1 MRGRRAIA
9 GPFFVSALRGPESRL
24 KWTRLIQRGLFMTRL
39 LVAVSA
45 IAVLVAGPVAAQPVD
60 RLAINGIIDQGL
72 NHSEVMQ
79 TAAYLTDRIGG
90 RMTNSPQMREAEA
103 WTQQRFRDW
112 GLSNVRAEGFEFGR
126 GWSIVRSSAR
136 MTAPRVLD
144 LRVIP
149 IAWTPSTDGVIRGEV
164 VVAPITS
171 AGQFEP
177 WRGKLQGKI
186 VMLSRPDTG
195 SEPTEPAFRRWT
207 DAELANPNTF
217 VQPRND
223 PDAAE
228 RAARTGR
235 ADFALRLDAFLA
247 EEGALAWV
255 RMSPRDGGL
264 LHGTGYTYRS
274 GATPTVPGMEL
285 AAEDYRRLARLARTD
300 TPPTLELMSEVRF
313 HDDDVNAY
321 NILADIPGTSRSGEY
336 VMAGAHLDSW
346 VASDGAVDN
355 AAGSAVVME
364 AARILKALGVRPKRT
379 IRFALWSGEEQGILG
394 SLAYVDRH
402 LATRAPM
409 EDPAVASLP
418 NGQTWRARWPI
429 QPRPGYRN
437 LVAYFNLD
445 NGSGRIRGINAEG
458 NVAAVPV
465 FEQWLAP
472 FASMGASTV
481 SLRNSGGTDHVY
493 MQSVGVPG
501 YQFIQDPLD
510 YGSRLHH
517 TSIDSYDHLRPDDLR
532 QAAVIL
538 ASFLLNAAN
547 ADEPLPRMP
556 LPTRPTAS
564 DPFAWPGGD

>member
-1 MRGRRAIA
+1 MRLAA
-9 GPFFVSALRGPESRL
+9 LLSA
-24 KWTRLIQRGLFMTRL
+24 TA
-39 LVAVSA
+39 LVLAM
-45 IAVLVAGPVAAQPVD
+45 PVAAQQVD
-60 RLAINGIIDQGL
+60 RVAVNGIIDQGF

-79 TAAYLTDRIGG
+79 TAAHLTDRIGG

-136 MTAPRVLD
+136 MIAPRPID
-144 LRVIP
+144 LRAIP
-149 IAWTPSTDGVIRGEV
+149 IAWTPGTNGVISGDI
-164 VVAPITS
+164 VVAPL
-171 AGQFEP
+171 AAPADFEA
-177 WRGKLQGKI
+177 WRGKLRGKI
-186 VMLSRPDTG
+186 VLITKPDTG
-195 SEPTEPAFRRWT
+195 SEPTEPAFKRWT
-207 DAELANPNTF
+207 DEELAERNTY
-217 VQPRND
+217 VLPRND

-228 RAARTGR
+228 RAARSGR
-235 ADFALRLDAFLA
+235 ADFAARMDAFLA
-247 EEGALAWV
+247 EEGAIAWV
-255 RMSPRDGGL
+255 RMSNRDGGL
-264 LHGTGYTYRS
+264 LHGTGYTYQV
-274 GATPTVPGMEL
+274 GATPTVPGMEI

-321 NILADIPGTSRSGEY
+321 NILADIPGTGRSGEY

-364 AARILKALGVRPKRT
+364 AARILKAMNVRPKRT

-402 LATRAPM
+402 LATRAPLG
-409 EDPAVASLP
+409 DPALDPRP
-418 NGQTWRARWPI
+418 NNQTWRARWPI
-429 QPRPGYRN
+429 QPREGYSD

-445 NGSGRIRGINAEG
+445 NGSGKIRGINAEG
-458 NVAAVPV
+458 NVAAAPI
-465 FEQWLAP
+465 FQNWLAP
-472 FASMGASTV
+472 FESMGASTV

-493 MQSVGVPG
+493 MQTVGVPG

-538 ASFLLNAAN
+538 ASVLLSAAN
-547 ADEPLPRMP
+547 SDEPLPRMP

-564 DPFAWPGGD
+564 DPFAW

>member
-1 MRGRRAIA
+1 M
-9 GPFFVSALRGPESRL
+9 
-24 KWTRLIQRGLFMTRL
+24 KRL
-39 LVAVSA
+39 LAAVSA
-45 IAVLVAGPVAAQPVD
+45 IAVLSAVPVSAQEVD
-60 RLAINGIIDQGL
+60 RVAINGIIDQGL
-72 NHSEVMQ
+72 NHSEVMN

-90 RMTNSPQMREAEA
+90 RMTNSPQMRQAEQ

-112 GLSNVRAEGFEFGR
+112 GLTNVRADPFEFGR
-126 GWSIVRSSAR
+126 GWSIVRASAR
-136 MTAPRVLD
+136 MTEPRVLD

-149 IAWTPSTDGVIRGEV
+149 IAWTPSTNGVVSGGV
-164 VVAPITS
+164 VVAPITNAS
-171 AGQFEP
+171 QFDQ
-177 WRGKLQGKI
+177 WRGKLRGKI
-186 VMLSRPDTG
+186 VMLTRPDNG
-195 SEPTEPAFRRWT
+195 SEPTEPAFRRLT
-207 DAELANPNTF
+207 DAELANRNTF

-228 RAARTGR
+228 RAAASGR
-235 ADFALRLDAFLA
+235 ASFAMRLDAFLA
-247 EEGALAWV
+247 EEGALAFV
-255 RMSPRDGGL
+255 RMSARDGGL
-264 LHGTGYTYRS
+264 LHGTGYTYQV
-274 GATPTVPGMEL
+274 GATPTVPGLEL
-285 AAEDYRRLARLARTD
+285 AAEDYRRLARLALTD
-300 TPPTLELMSEVRF
+300 APPTLELMSEVRF
-313 HDDDVNAY
+313 HDEDVNAY
-321 NILADIPGTSRSGEY
+321 NILADIPGTGRSGEY

-379 IRFALWSGEEQGILG
+379 IRFALWSGEEQGLLG
-394 SLAYVDRH
+394 SLSYVDRY

-409 EDPAVASLP
+409 ADPALANLP

-429 QPRPGYRN
+429 QPREGYRN

-445 NGSGRIRGINAEG
+445 NGSGKIRGINAEG
-458 NVAAVPV
+458 NVAAAPI
-465 FEQWLAP
+465 FEDWLEQ

-481 SLRNSGGTDHVY
+481 SLRPSGGTDHVY
-493 MQSVGVPG
+493 MQTVGVPG

-517 TSIDSYDHLRPDDLR
+517 TSIDSYDHMRAEDLR

-547 ADEPLPRMP
+547 SDEPLPRMP

-564 DPFAWPGGD
+564 DPFAYPGGD

>member
-1 MRGRRAIA
+1 M
-9 GPFFVSALRGPESRL
+9 
-24 KWTRLIQRGLFMTRL
+24 KRL

-45 IAVLVAGPVAAQPVD
+45 IAILAAGPLSAQQVD
-60 RLAINGIIDQGL
+60 RGAINGIIDQGL
-72 NHSEVMQ
+72 NHSEVMR
-79 TAAYLTDRIGG
+79 TAAHLTDRIGG
-90 RMTNSPQMREAEA
+90 RLTNSPQMREAEQ

-136 MTAPRVLD
+136 MTEPRVLD

-149 IAWTPSTDGVIRGEV
+149 VAWTPGTDGVVSGPV

-171 AGQFEP
+171 PGQFEQ
-177 WRGKLQGKI
+177 WRGKLRGKI

-207 DAELANPNTF
+207 DEELANRNTY
-217 VQPRND
+217 VLPRND

-228 RAARTGR
+228 RAARSGR

-264 LHGTGYTYRS
+264 LHGTGYSYRV
-274 GATPTVPGMEL
+274 GATPRVPGLEL
-285 AAEDYRRLARLARTD
+285 AAEDYRRLARLSLTD

-313 HDDDVNAY
+313 HDEDVNAY

-346 VASDGAVDN
+346 VAADGAVDN

-379 IRFALWSGEEQGILG
+379 IRFALWNGEEQGILG

-402 LATRAPM
+402 LATRAPLS
-409 EDPAVASLP
+409 DPALANLP

-429 QPRPGYRN
+429 QPRPGYRD

-445 NGSGRIRGINAEG
+445 NGSGKIRGINAEG
-458 NVAAVPV
+458 NVAAAPIFAGWLEP
-465 FEQWLAP
+465 FE
-472 FASMGASTV
+472 SMGASTV
-481 SLRNSGGTDHVY
+481 SLRPSGGTDHVY
-493 MQSVGVPG
+493 MQTVGVPG

-538 ASFLLNAAN
+538 ASFLLHAAN
-547 ADEPLPRMP
+547 SDEPLPRMP

-564 DPFAWPGGD
+564 DPFAFPGGD